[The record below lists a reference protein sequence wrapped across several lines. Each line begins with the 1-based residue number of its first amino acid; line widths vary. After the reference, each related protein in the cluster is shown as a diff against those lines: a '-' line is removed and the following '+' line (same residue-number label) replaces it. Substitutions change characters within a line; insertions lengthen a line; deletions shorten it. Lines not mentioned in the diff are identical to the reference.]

1 MCLGSRRRYSTN
13 VDGSVVDHAIVRRG
27 QFLVRPAACRLVLH
41 YSWLACKNRV
51 AFRPSYQVTLS
62 RPLGL
67 SWEEGQEFFGCVM
80 CGSQP
85 RQHHLQ
91 SDKEPFDVHLLT
103 KREFCPIKNTLK
115 YPCTLRTFIVASA
128 TFSRLNNEGISSL
141 CGITWG
147 WCLLPGGPTAL
158 TVG

>member
-1 MCLGSRRRYSTN
+1 MWLGSRRRHSRN
-13 VDGSVVDHAIVRRG
+13 ADGSEVDNVIVRRG

-41 YSWLACKNRV
+41 YSWLACDNRV

-91 SDKEPFDVHLLT
+91 TDKEPFDAHLLA
-103 KREFCPIKNTLK
+103 KRELSPKNTLK
-115 YPCTLRTFIVASA
+115 MP
-128 TFSRLNNEGISSL
+128 
-141 CGITWG
+141 
-147 WCLLPGGPTAL
+147 
-158 TVG
+158 

>member
-1 MCLGSRRRYSTN
+1 MWLGSRRSHSRN
-13 VDGSVVDHAIVRRG
+13 ADGSEVDNVIVRRG

-41 YSWLACKNRV
+41 YSWLACDNRV

-62 RPLGL
+62 RPSGL

-91 SDKEPFDVHLLT
+91 TDKEPFDVHLLA
-103 KREFCPIKNTLK
+103 KRELSPKNALK
-115 YPCTLRTFIVASA
+115 IP
-128 TFSRLNNEGISSL
+128 
-141 CGITWG
+141 
-147 WCLLPGGPTAL
+147 
-158 TVG
+158 